1 MLGILKAELVGHLGD
16 ALVRV
21 EEHLL
26 AERKDMLLDVDLRR
40 QPRLLA
46 DEVAEIS
53 GRETGL
59 VGEIGHRGQS
69 VVHGLALL
77 EVSLDVLLEGRED
90 VGVLLVARDELS
102 VVEPLAVV
110 EDEFDAVGEDG
121 LRVLVD
127 GLLHL
132 EADGP
137 EGVGE
142 HLPLALAEVERL
154 GGVVVEEMVVVDSLA
169 QRRAIDKVRREEEPL
184 RVRGAVL
191 LLLGH
196 VDAHH
201 LPWGEAHDG
210 ALLVVVFL
218 AAVVQRALTSVL
230 QPQGIEAVAQCD
242 VIGTMVGGGVGDV
255 HHAHQ
260 GVEGLK
266 AIHLIILVDAVY
278 GDYWLVCHCPCI
290 IFGFKNKIFSPC

>member
-1 MLGILKAELVGHLGD
+1 MLGILKAELVCHLRD
-16 ALVRV
+16 ALAGV

-26 AERKDMLLDVDLRR
+26 AESEDMLLDVDLRR

-59 VGEIGHRGQS
+59 VCEIGHRGQS
-69 VVHGLALL
+69 VVNGLALL

-90 VGVLLVARDELS
+90 VGVLLVARDELP

-110 EDEFDAVGEDG
+110 QNELDAVGEDG

-154 GGVVVEEMVVVDSLA
+154 GGAVVEEMVVVDGLA
-169 QRRAIDKVRREEEPL
+169 QRRAIDKVGREEEPL

-201 LPWGEAHDG
+201 LPRREAHDG

-218 AAVVQRALTSVL
+218 AAVVQRALYAVL
-230 QPQGIEAVAQCD
+230 QPQGIEPVAQRD
-242 VIGTMVGGGVGDV
+242 VIGSALGIGDV

-260 GVEGLK
+260 GVESLE
-266 AIHLIILVDAVY
+266 AIHLVILVDAVD
-278 GDYWLVCHCPCI
+278 GDNRLVCHFCL
-290 IFGFKNKIFSPC
+290 FFV

>member
-1 MLGILKAELVGHLGD
+1 MLGILEAELVSHLRD
-16 ALVRV
+16 ALAGV

-40 QPRLLA
+40 QPRLPA

-69 VVHGLALL
+69 AVASLALL
-77 EVSLDVLLEGRED
+77 EVGLDVLLEGRED
-90 VGVLLVARDELS
+90 VGVLLMARDELP

-110 EDEFDAVGEDG
+110 KDELDAVGEDG

-154 GGVVVEEMVVVDSLA
+154 GGVVVEEMVVVDGLA
-169 QRRAIDKVRREEEPL
+169 QRSAVDKVRREEEPL

-201 LPWGEAHDG
+201 LSGREAHDG

-218 AAVVQRALTSVL
+218 AAVVQGTHHAVF
-230 QPQGIEAVAQCD
+230 QPQGIEAVAQRD
-242 VIGTMVGGGVGDV
+242 VVGTMVGGGVGDV
-255 HHAHQ
+255 DHAHQ
-260 GVEGLK
+260 GMEGLE
-266 AIHLIILVDAVY
+266 AIQLIILVDAVD
-278 GDYWLVCHCPCI
+278 GDNRLVCHFCL
-290 IFGFKNKIFSPC
+290 FFV

>member
-1 MLGILKAELVGHLGD
+1 MA
-16 ALVRV
+16 
-21 EEHLL
+21 
-26 AERKDMLLDVDLRR
+26 
-40 QPRLLA
+40 
-46 DEVAEIS
+46 
-53 GRETGL
+53 
-59 VGEIGHRGQS
+59 
-69 VVHGLALL
+69 HGLALL
-77 EVSLDVLLEGRED
+77 EVGLDVLLEGREN
-90 VGVLLVARDELS
+90 VGVFLVACDE
-102 VVEPLAVV
+102 LAVV
-110 EDEFDAVGEDG
+110 ESLAVVQDELDAVGDDG

-137 EGVGE
+137 ECVGE

-154 GGVVVEEMVVVDSLA
+154 SGVVVEEMVTADALA
-169 QRRAIDKVRREEEPL
+169 QRRAVDEVGREEEAL

-230 QPQGIEAVAQCD
+230 QPQGIETVAQRD
-242 VIGTMVGGGVGDV
+242 VVRAMLRGGVGDV
-255 HHAHQ
+255 DHGHQ
-260 GVEGLK
+260 GVEGLE
-266 AIHLIILVDAVY
+266 AIQLVVLVDAVD
-278 GDYWLVCHCPCI
+278 GDDGSVCHICLS
-290 IFGFKNKIFSPC
+290 FVYMHKINRNILFMQ